1 MPLDEDDSIVSH
13 SRYDQLF
20 GSPPTVSPLEQ
31 PGAKGRMHSREI
43 FEGEPPGTLQPAPL
57 LTPVQRAIVD
67 ATVDRL
73 AKIARNTNF
82 TASLPAHSVP
92 MYWSNNIDKSATV
105 VVPAAVT
112 PYQTVVEYTAPPSRY
127 GRISQY
133 GFDVA
138 GGAYTY
144 DGSLLWRFML
154 NGVPV
159 QDLFDIAEHRGSLV
173 QPAETFI
180 IVPMGQKLQFQVAR
194 AVAALADDT
203 VAMKFKGWDWLLRR
217 NAEGTKSSI
226 TAF

>member
-1 MPLDEDDSIVSH
+1 MSDDDIVSA

-20 GSPPTVSPLEQ
+20 GAPPVASPLDL
-31 PGAKGRMHSREI
+31 PGAAGRAASRDI
-43 FEGEPPGTLQPAPL
+43 FDGNPPGTSAPEPKL
-57 LTPVQRAIVD
+57 SRVEQAIVD
-67 ATVDRL
+67 AVVDRL

-82 TASLPAHSVP
+82 TASLPAHSTP

-112 PYQTVVEYTAPPSRY
+112 DYVTVCTYKAPPSRY
-127 GRISQY
+127 GLIRQY

-144 DGSLLWRFML
+144 DGSLLWRMML

-159 QDLFDIAEHRGSLV
+159 QDLLNIAEHRGSLV
-173 QPAETFI
+173 QPADCFI
-180 IVPMGQKLQFQVAR
+180 VVPMGQIVQFQVSR
-194 AVAALADDT
+194 AVAAGAAST
-203 VAMKFKGWDWLLRR
+203 VAMKFKGWDWLLRV

>member
-1 MPLDEDDSIVSH
+1 MAANDSVVTSSHYDRLFGNPPEASPLD
-13 SRYDQLF
+13 L
-20 GSPPTVSPLEQ
+20 
-31 PGAKGRMHSREI
+31 PGAAGRAVSRDI
-43 FEGEPPGTLQPAPL
+43 FDGNPPGTSAKKPILS
-57 LTPVQRAIVD
+57 PVEQAIVD
-67 ATVDRL
+67 GVVDRL

-82 TASLPAHSVP
+82 TASLPAHSTP
-92 MYWSNNIDKSATV
+92 MFWSNNIDKSATV

-112 PYQTVVEYTAPPSRY
+112 AYQTVCSYKAPPSRY
-127 GRISQY
+127 GLVAQY

-159 QDLFDIAEHRGSLV
+159 QDLLDIAEHRGSLV
-173 QPAETFI
+173 QPSDTFI
-180 IVPMGQKLQFQVAR
+180 VVPMGQTLQFQVAR
-194 AVAALADDT
+194 AVAAGGTST
-203 VAMKFKGWDWLLRR
+203 VAMKFKGWDWLLRT

>member
-1 MPLDEDDSIVSH
+1 MAPNDSVISSSH
-13 SRYDQLF
+13 YDRLF
-20 GSPPTVSPLEQ
+20 GTPPDVSPLDLPGVAGRAASRDIADGNP
-31 PGAKGRMHSREI
+31 PGASAK
-43 FEGEPPGTLQPAPL
+43 
-57 LTPVQRAIVD
+57 TPILSPMQQALVD
-67 ATVDRL
+67 AFVDRA
-73 AKIARNTNF
+73 AKIMRNTNF
-82 TASLPAHSVP
+82 TASLPAHSTP

-112 PYQTVVEYTAPPSRY
+112 PYQTVCEYKAPPSRY
-127 GRISQY
+127 GLVQQY

-159 QDLFDIAEHRGSLV
+159 QDLLDIAEHRGTLV
-173 QPAETFI
+173 QPSTTFI
-180 IVPMGQKLQFQVAR
+180 VVPMGQKLQFQVAR
-194 AVAALADDT
+194 AVVAGAPDT
-203 VAMKFKGWDWLLRR
+203 VAMKFKGWDWLLRT